1 MKKLTF
7 TDPVD
12 ALVRGFLASH
22 QGQRYRNVFD
32 RDGISV
38 RDLLVEVRSTARARA
53 RELGLGDF
61 WKAEDLCGEYLWQRH
76 NSPGG
81 HRLLGLCLSYLVA
94 CGEVPVQCVIPQG
107 SRRTKQY
114 APKTGL

>member
-7 TDPVD
+7 TDPDD
-12 ALVRGFLASH
+12 ALVRGFLESP
-22 QGQRYRNVFD
+22 QGRRYSNVFD
-32 RDGISV
+32 RYGIGV
-38 RDLLVEVRSTARARA
+38 RDLLVDVRSAARARA

-61 WKAEDLCGEYLWQRH
+61 WKAQDLCGEYLWQRL

-81 HRLLGLCLSYLVA
+81 HRLLGLCLSYLVER
-94 CGEVPVQCVIPQG
+94 GEVPVQCVIPQG
-107 SRRTKQY
+107 SGRTKQY